1 MTTINLT
8 STTGTGYLETDFDQI
23 KDLVEGQDTGDLAQ
37 VSTNTAAIAT
47 KLTSDGSAKITVGT
61 TEPTSPATGDLW
73 VDTN

>member
-1 MTTINLT
+1 MATITLT
-8 STTGTGYLETDFDQI
+8 STTESGFIETDFDQI

-37 VSTNTAAIAT
+37 VSTNTTAIAT
-47 KLTSDGSAKITVGT
+47 KLTSDGSTKITVGT